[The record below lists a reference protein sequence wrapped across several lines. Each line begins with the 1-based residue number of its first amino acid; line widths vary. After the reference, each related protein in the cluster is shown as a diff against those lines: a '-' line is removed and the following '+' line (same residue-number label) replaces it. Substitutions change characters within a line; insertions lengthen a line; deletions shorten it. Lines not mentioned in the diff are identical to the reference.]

1 MIENINQV
9 ESSLGLAEG
18 TLQEAIASEDAKTIE
33 IPVGKFIDTEK
44 HEIFTKEDFL
54 KRVSNIKEESEVIG
68 VEKAVKKARTDMTL
82 DFEGSRKGG
91 GENVKLL
98 IDAAIARATKDS
110 GVEPNEKIKELTID
124 LDKLKGMNSDW
135 ESKYNNLVTESS
147 ARDNQRKIDG
157 NILESITGELTLSK
171 PQITTL
177 FKSEFEV
184 VEEDG
189 KQLIKKGGQ
198 TLKHDTT
205 LEPLSLADVMPK
217 FLEPFAK
224 KVTGG
229 GGGGDTIEPGKAGS
243 MDAFIKEM
251 TDKGVSSGSEAFNIE
266 MGKRISDKTLT
277 M

>member
-44 HEIFTKEDFL
+44 HVIRTTEEHETYL
-54 KRVSNIKEESEVIG
+54 GNIREESKKAGLEI
-68 VEKAVKKARTDMTL
+68 AVKGARTDL
-82 DFEGSRKGG
+82 NYDFEGKTL
-91 GENVKLL
+91 ENLL
-98 IDAAIARATKDS
+98 KAHGDSVLKAANI
-110 GVEPNEKIKELTID
+110 EPDQKNKELLGD
-124 LDKLKGMNSDW
+124 LEKLKGMNSEW
-135 ESKYNNLVTESS
+135 ETKYNTLVSESS

-157 NILESITGELTLSK
+157 SISDSITGELTLSK
-171 PQITTL
+171 SQITTL

-184 VEEDG
+184 MEEDG
-189 KQLIKKGGQ
+189 KQVIKKDGQ

-205 LEPLSLADVMPK
+205 LDPLTLADVMPK

-224 KVTGG
+224 KVSGG
-229 GGGGDTIEPGKAGS
+229 SGGSDTIEPGKAGS

-251 TDKGVSSGSEAFNIE
+251 NDKGVSSGSEAFNIE